1 MAASEQFRLGV
12 LNAVINTY
20 DRYTEL
26 TFKGEDEVAPRDPT
40 PEEAEQNEDWT
51 YYYGVGFE
59 WIPEGYEVGDDGWS
73 RTNGTRGL
81 SLYDGAGHAIDVDV
95 IRYSRG
101 FSQRID
107 SEDSSVISLEIQG
120 FPATLYIKNPNLFYS
135 QILFWIDEE
144 NQFIIQITA
153 TGSADGAP
161 TTEEIIALAE
171 GVHWET

>member
-1 MAASEQFRLGV
+1 MRRVSVAVMLMVVLLTTAMAASEQFRLGV

-95 IRYSRG
+95 IRYSGGYSQQIEFRG
-101 FSQRID
+101 FIRDQFGNSGISSDTIHKRSQSILQ
-107 SEDSSVISLEIQG
+107 S
-120 FPATLYIKNPNLFYS
+120 NPVL
-135 QILFWIDEE
+135 DR
-144 NQFIIQITA
+144 
-153 TGSADGAP
+153 
-161 TTEEIIALAE
+161 
-171 GVHWET
+171 